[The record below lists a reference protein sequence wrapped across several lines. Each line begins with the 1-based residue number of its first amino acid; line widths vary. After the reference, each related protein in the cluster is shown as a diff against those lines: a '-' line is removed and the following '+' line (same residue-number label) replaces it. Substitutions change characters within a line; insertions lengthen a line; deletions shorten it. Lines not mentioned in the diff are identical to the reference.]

1 MPPPI
6 KSLARLSCSLCCKQT
21 GISADGFAF
30 GAGLAYLSPMNET
43 VLNAL
48 ASVADPASG
57 APLNRS
63 GRIEGA
69 DLRDGVATLVLKPG
83 AAGEDASALREAIQ
97 TALTAHPEIDRA
109 RVIIEAALSA
119 KTTKPEPDD
128 ASKTAK
134 APAKAIIAVA
144 SGKGGVGKSTTA
156 ANLAA
161 ACVKMGLSVGL
172 MDADVYGPS
181 APRIFGL
188 SEVSGLQK
196 SEHGIEPVEA
206 HGVKVVSMGF
216 LIGER
221 DPVVWRGPMV
231 TGAIRQFLNEVN
243 WGDLDV
249 LIIDM
254 PPGTG
259 DAQLAIAQGAPI
271 SGVVVVSTPQT
282 LALDDARKAVS
293 LFDRTAIP
301 ILGIV
306 ENMSFFLCPS
316 CGEGTE
322 IFGRGGARSEA
333 ELLGVP
339 FLGEIPLHPELRQA
353 SDEGRL
359 VGSGDG
365 PVAKAF
371 QRAAAGMLHALEG
384 AHRPAPEI
392 VFED

>member
-1 MPPPI
+1 M
-6 KSLARLSCSLCCKQT
+6 

-30 GAGLAYLSPMNET
+30 RTGLAYFSVMNDI
-43 VLNAL
+43 VLDAL

-63 GRIEGA
+63 GRIDGA

-83 AAGEDASALREAIQ
+83 ADGEDTGALRAAIQ
-97 TALTAHPEIDRA
+97 AALTAHPEIERA
-109 RVIIEAALSA
+109 RVIIEAALN
-119 KTTKPEPDD
+119 TK
-128 ASKTAK
+128 AK
-134 APAKAIIAVA
+134 AAKPDTAGTGARGKPPAKAIIAVA

-188 SEVSGLQK
+188 NDISGLQK
-196 SEHGIEPVEA
+196 SEHGIEPLEA
-206 HGVKVVSMGF
+206 HGVKLVSMGF
-216 LIGER
+216 LVGER

-259 DAQLAIAQGAPI
+259 DAQLAIAQGALI
-271 SGVVVVSTPQT
+271 SGVVIVSTPQT

-322 IFGRGGARSEA
+322 IFGRGGARAEA

-371 QRAAAGMLHALEG
+371 QRAAAGMLHALES

>member
-1 MPPPI
+1 M
-6 KSLARLSCSLCCKQT
+6 
-21 GISADGFAF
+21 GISADRFAF
-30 GAGLAYLSPMNET
+30 GARLAYLSDMNDI

-63 GRIEGA
+63 GRIDGA

-83 AAGEDASALREAIQ
+83 AAGEDTAALREAIQ
-97 TALTAHPEIDRA
+97 AALTAHPDIERA
-109 RVIIEAALSA
+109 RVIIEAALNTKA
-119 KTTKPEPDD
+119 KNAKPSTGEGE
-128 ASKTAK
+128 ARSKP
-134 APAKAIIAVA
+134 PAKAIIAVA

-188 SEVSGLQK
+188 NDVSGLQK
-196 SEHGIEPVEA
+196 SEHGIEPLQA
-206 HGVKVVSMGF
+206 HGVKLVSMGF
-216 LIGER
+216 LVGER

-271 SGVVVVSTPQT
+271 SGVVIVSTPQT

-322 IFGRGGARSEA
+322 IFGRGGARAEA

-359 VGSGDG
+359 VASGDG

-384 AHRPAPEI
+384 AHRASPEI

>member
-1 MPPPI
+1 
-6 KSLARLSCSLCCKQT
+6 
-21 GISADGFAF
+21 
-30 GAGLAYLSPMNET
+30 MNEI

-48 ASVADPASG
+48 ASVADPATG

-63 GRIEGA
+63 DRIDGA

-83 AAGEDASALREAIQ
+83 AADEDAGALRQAIQ
-97 TALTAHPEIDRA
+97 AALTAHPEIERA
-109 RVIIEAALSA
+109 RVIIEASLSA
-119 KTTKPEPDD
+119 KAPKPAKAEAAPP
-128 ASKTAK
+128 K
-134 APAKAIIAVA
+134 APAKAVIAVA

-188 SEVSGLQK
+188 SGAPGLQK
-196 SEHGIEPVEA
+196 TEGGIEPLEA
-206 HGVKVVSMGF
+206 HGVKLVSMGF
-216 LIGER
+216 LVGER

-231 TGAIRQFLNEVN
+231 TGAIRQFLTEVN

-259 DAQLAIAQGAPI
+259 DAQLAIAQSAPI
-271 SGVVVVSTPQT
+271 SGVVIVSTPQT
-282 LALDDARKAVS
+282 LALDDARKAVA
-293 LFDRTAIP
+293 LFDRTEIP

-322 IFGRGGARSEA
+322 IFGRGGARAEA

-339 FLGEIPLHPELRQA
+339 FLGEIPLHPELREA

-359 VGSGDG
+359 VASGDG

-371 QRAAAGMLHALEG
+371 HRAASGMLHALEG

>member
-1 MPPPI
+1 MGRDI
-6 KSLARLSCSLCCKQT
+6 KSLRLLCCSFSCKAC
-21 GISADGFAF
+21 GCGVERFAF
-30 GAGLAYLSPMNET
+30 GREPPYVSGMSDL
-43 VLNAL
+43 VLTAL
-48 ASVADPASG
+48 AAVADPATG
-57 APLNRS
+57 APLPAS
-63 GRIEGA
+63 DRIAGA
-69 DLRDGVATLVLKPG
+69 DLREGVATVVLKPG
-83 AAGEDASALREAIQ
+83 GADEDAAALRQAVQ
-97 TALTAHPEIDRA
+97 AALTAHPEIDRA
-109 RVIIEAALSA
+109 RVIIETALGKKAAPKSGVGDN
-119 KTTKPEPDD
+119 TI
-128 ASKTAK
+128 K
-134 APAKAIIAVA
+134 APARAIIAVA

-188 SEVSGLQK
+188 TDVPGLQK
-196 SEHGIEPVEA
+196 GEHGIEPCEA
-206 HGVKVVSMGF
+206 HGVKIVSMGF
-216 LIGER
+216 LVGER

-231 TGAIRQFLNEVN
+231 TGAIRQFLGEVN

-271 SGVVVVSTPQT
+271 SGTVIVSTPQT
-282 LALDDARKAVS
+282 LALDDARKAVA

-306 ENMSFFLCPS
+306 ENMSFFLCPH

-322 IFGRGGARSEA
+322 IFGRGGARGEA

-359 VGSGDG
+359 VASGDG
-365 PVAKAF
+365 PVATAF
-371 QRAAAGMLHALEG
+371 LRAAEGMLHALES

-392 VFED
+392 IFEE

>member
-1 MPPPI
+1 MSDI
-6 KSLARLSCSLCCKQT
+6 VLS
-21 GISADGFAF
+21 
-30 GAGLAYLSPMNET
+30 
-43 VLNAL
+43 AL
-48 ASVADPASG
+48 AAVADPATG
-57 APLNRS
+57 APLPQS
-63 GRIEGA
+63 DRIAGA
-69 DLRDGVATLVLKPG
+69 DLRDGVATVVLKPG
-83 AAGEDASALREAIQ
+83 QADEDPAALRAAIQ
-97 TALTAHPEIDRA
+97 TALTQSSQIERA
-109 RVIIEAALSA
+109 RVIIETSLGKKGPA
-119 KTTKPEPDD
+119 KKPGVGAPAGE
-128 ASKTAK
+128 S
-134 APAKAIIAVA
+134 PAKAIIAVA

-181 APRIFGL
+181 APRLFGL
-188 SEVSGLQK
+188 TDVPGLQK
-196 SEHGIEPVEA
+196 SEAGIEPLEA
-206 HGVKVVSMGF
+206 YGVKLVSMGF
-216 LIGER
+216 MVGER

-231 TGAIRQFLNEVN
+231 TGAIRQFLSEVN

-271 SGVVVVSTPQT
+271 SGTVIVSTPQT
-282 LALDDARKAVS
+282 LALDDARKAVA

-301 ILGIV
+301 VLGIV
-306 ENMSFFLCPS
+306 ENMSFFLCPH

-322 IFGRGGARSEA
+322 IFGRGGARGEA

-339 FLGEIPLHPELRQA
+339 FLGEIPLHPDLRQA

-359 VGSGDG
+359 VAAGEG
-365 PVAKAF
+365 PVASAYL
-371 QRAAAGMLHALEG
+371 RAAEGMLQALEG

-392 VFED
+392 VFE